1 MISLLVGSFQQQSSS
16 AAAEW
21 NQSVLDIEAEHPQEH
36 EEMVHRRSPSLLY
49 DFFGFTLEDLY
60 R

>member
-16 AAAEW
+16 AAAECD
-21 NQSVLDIEAEHPQEH
+21 QSVVDIKAEHPQEQ
-36 EEMVHRRSPSLLY
+36 EEMVHKRSPSPPY

-60 R
+60 G